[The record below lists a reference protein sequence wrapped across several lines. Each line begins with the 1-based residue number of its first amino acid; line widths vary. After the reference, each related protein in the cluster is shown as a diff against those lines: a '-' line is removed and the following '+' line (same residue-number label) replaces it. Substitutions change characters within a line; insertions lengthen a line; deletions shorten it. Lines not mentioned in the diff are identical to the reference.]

1 MKFLLLAL
9 VLAGFVGIASGQSVE
24 KLAID
29 VDIQRGNVTTISG
42 TVTDS
47 QAVPVVGASV
57 QILTSLGTAETM
69 TDEEGSFAY
78 DLPVVPA
85 EDMFSVSVKAEK
97 DGYAT
102 GYANTSFFTKNT
114 GDKKPAGY
122 GYKVATADKLKDDP
136 IALKILENIEQ
147 SKRNEEERQK
157 RIEEIKERQKF
168 IEEQRAIADQR
179 LLEDLQGWFDQFDP
193 FKPRN
198 VFSVFV
204 SQIDSTVQ
212 DIYWA
217 QFNFTEAKTMEGL
230 AAMQEILNNN
240 GTMHDARMAFYEK
253 AASTHSEINN
263 LNDELN
269 AKYGRNHTAP
279 AD

>member
-9 VLAGFVGIASGQSVE
+9 IFVGFVGIASAQSAE
-24 KLAID
+24 KLVID

-57 QILTSLGTAETM
+57 QILTSLGTAETL

-85 EDMFSVSVKAEK
+85 EDMFSASVKAEK

-102 GYANTSFFTKNT
+102 GYTNTSFFTKSS
-114 GDKKPAGY
+114 GDKKSAGY

-136 IALKILENIEQ
+136 MALKILENIEQ
-147 SKRNEEERQK
+147 SKRNEEARQK
-157 RIEEIKERQKF
+157 RIQEIKERQRF

-217 QFNFTEAKTMEGL
+217 QFNFTEARTLEGL

-253 AASTHSEINN
+253 AASTQSEINK

-269 AKYGRNHTAP
+269 AKYGKNHTEP